1 MRPLFECHS
10 LPLLSLLLLSFT
22 VLRCYGLPTSLPLD
36 TTSSASE
43 QQISSRESSAPF
55 ATFQTTPMVT
65 LNDAEIPMKVVPLE
79 KMESRYFSYL
89 TEGPPTTLKVEPTTL
104 APQID
109 ITLIKVQ
116 TTDSKV
122 SKPLEEIKSTSAS
135 PTVMTG
141 ISITSSTETTE
152 TQELATK
159 LEYAEGSMVSTNNTP
174 DNELKSVSTT
184 TASPPL
190 VTKTLMISVPET
202 PEFQDLIT
210 TTVTTPIITN
220 LHVKDMELLTTA
232 WPDPQIMTTLISTS
246 PIPEISGTVQT
257 SELKETTS
265 LITPSSSTQ
274 ESVIIISEDG
284 LTTTANSS
292 TETPSVTTPFST
304 SVPVEITTLLSTSD
318 PVKQMASSVVPS
330 DLSTTMVLSTT
341 PASVISTQVMVEN
354 VVTAI
359 ETTGS
364 ASAVQEQ
371 IITAKVKETALQEM
385 TTIPIAAVTLAVTEK
400 IQEGTPISSRI
411 PEVSTVGPVV
421 GTTTALFTATVGAQV
436 VTAAQPLISAKSLE
450 ETTQNV
456 QSTPIATA
464 ASKIFDK
471 TSSTAGVMSIQTT
484 ENVSLT
490 IAPLET
496 SDKISSAIESSTAFP
511 TEGPAQ
517 IAAEIENNKRVA
529 TVSDVITASKPE
541 EIAASIITTLALP
554 TVQTTQSAAASGKFW
569 KTSAVSAE
577 SIQGNVAKTVT
588 TEPLKAEITIT
599 EIVKPAE
606 ILTTTSSPAE
616 SAADKTYN
624 ITGSTGTSTR
634 MGIVAEATTGPE
646 PETSKLTKIAT
657 EKTTLVIPE
666 VIITSTPVVGENTT
680 EIPPSTLSS
689 VTQIPT
695 VLEDSTTTT
704 HSIPGI
710 HSTASITAV
719 TETTLLSS
727 LPQSNTFSS
736 PLPDEV
742 ETEVPSTAPSSVI
755 SETVSTG
762 QSIAITS
769 VPGDSVP
776 EKHTSSE
783 SPAVSDSTQLQAL
796 SPTSPTT
803 IAVAVTRE
811 SSLSTGETDATT
823 STSNISLKDVDSTVS
838 IERTGI
844 EAQSTLSAEI
854 TKTIQSISSTPQPTK
869 EEQLQP
875 QPPALP
881 TSIENVKTTAKSGQ
895 VPSSPPREKPEITTV
910 EITTVAP
917 EVTTAPERS
926 KKEEIQT
933 APPNEIAT
941 KELIQTTQ
949 ALQPAVTE
957 KPLDPIKPAVDPS
970 PQRPK
975 DPDSE
980 GMTLATAISMGLIL
994 IFLLILLC
1002 ILAVSLIAGWIH
1014 CRRRDS
1020 RQPKVSLIRVERGLA
1035 TEFADSW
1042 SKGMSAQAWMTTQ
1055 SGATA
1060 MNPIPSTS
1068 SPHPPIQPLAPPESQ
1083 KFHCGCKRR
1092 GLFRRANRLCMVHG
1106 NPSVRHPTSTVRA
1119 VKIIALS
1126 DNSDGEGADTVLLTE
1141 LGRRRA
1147 SGASNAPGEEEEE
1160 DSRDIGKGRGE
1171 WLFIDE
1177 A

>member
-1 MRPLFECHS
+1 MRPLYECHS
-10 LPLLSLLLLSFT
+10 LPLLSLVLLSFT
-22 VLRCYGLPTSLPLD
+22 VLQCYGLPTSLPLD
-36 TTSSASE
+36 MTSSAFE
-43 QQISSRESSAPF
+43 QQISSQESSGHF

-79 KMESRYFSYL
+79 EMGSRYFSYL
-89 TEGPPTTLKVEPTTL
+89 TEGPPTTLKVEATTS

-109 ITLIKVQ
+109 INLIKVE
-116 TTDSKV
+116 TTDSKI

-141 ISITSSTETTE
+141 ISTTSSIETTE
-152 TQELATK
+152 PQELSTK
-159 LEYAEGSMVSTNNTP
+159 LEYSEGPMVSTNDIS
-174 DNELKSVSTT
+174 DNELKSVSTL

-190 VTKTLMISVPET
+190 LTATLMISFPET
-202 PEFQDLIT
+202 SESQDLIT

-220 LHVKDMELLTTA
+220 LHVKDMELLTTERS
-232 WPDPQIMTTLISTS
+232 DPQIMTTLISTP

-257 SELKETTS
+257 SEFKETTS
-265 LITPSSSTQ
+265 LVTTSSSTQ
-274 ESVIIISEDG
+274 ESAIIISENG
-284 LTTTANSS
+284 LITATSSS
-292 TETPSVTTPFST
+292 TETPSVITPIST
-304 SVPVEITTLLSTSD
+304 SLPVEITMLLSTSA

-330 DLSTTMVLSTT
+330 DPTTNVALSTT
-341 PASVISTQVMVEN
+341 PTSVISTQIMMDN
-354 VVTAI
+354 VVTPI
-359 ETTGS
+359 ETTRS
-364 ASAVQEQ
+364 ASTVQEQ
-371 IITAKVKETALQEM
+371 ITIAKVKDTALQEV
-385 TTIPIAAVTLAVTEK
+385 TTIPIAAATSAVTEK
-400 IQEGTPISSRI
+400 IQERTPISSRI
-411 PEVSTVGPVV
+411 PEVSTVKPVLS
-421 GTTTALFTATVGAQV
+421 TKAALFTTNVEAHI
-436 VTAAQPLISAKSLE
+436 VTTAQPLTSTKSLAQ
-450 ETTQNV
+450 TTQNV
-456 QSTPIATA
+456 QSTPIATT

-471 TSSTAGVMSIQTT
+471 TSSTAGVISKQTT

-496 SDKISSAIESSTAFP
+496 SDKIPSAIESSSAFL
-511 TEGPAQ
+511 TEGPAP
-517 IAAEIENNKRVA
+517 IATEIENNKIVA
-529 TVSDVITASKPE
+529 TVSDVITTSKPE

-569 KTSAVSAE
+569 KISAVSAE
-577 SIQGNVAKTVT
+577 SIKGNVATAVT
-588 TEPLKAEITIT
+588 TEPPKAELIIT
-599 EIVKPAE
+599 EIVKSAE

-616 SAADKTYN
+616 STANNANN
-624 ITGSTGTSTR
+624 ITDTSTQ
-634 MGIVAEATTGPE
+634 MVIVTEATTGSE
-646 PETSKLTKIAT
+646 PETSKLTTIAT

-666 VIITSTPVVGENTT
+666 VIITSTSVAGENIT
-680 EIPPSTLSS
+680 EIPPNTLRS
-689 VTQIPT
+689 VTQVPT
-695 VLEDSTTTT
+695 VLEDSDKTT

-710 HSTASITAV
+710 LSTASITAV
-719 TETTLLSS
+719 TETTLLSN
-727 LPQSNTFSS
+727 LPQSTTSSS

-742 ETEVPSTAPSSVI
+742 EIEVPPIALSSVI

-762 QSIAITS
+762 QSITITPVS
-769 VPGDSVP
+769 SDSVL
-776 EKHTSSE
+776 EVHTSSE
-783 SPAVSDSTQLQAL
+783 SPIVSDTTQLQAL

-811 SSLSTGETDATT
+811 SSLSRGETEATT
-823 STSNISLKDVDSTVS
+823 STTNISLKDVDSTVS
-838 IERTGI
+838 IEWTGI
-844 EAQSTLSAEI
+844 EAQSTSSVEI
-854 TKTIQSISSTPQPTK
+854 TKTIQSISSTSQPTK
-869 EEQLQP
+869 EDQLQP

-881 TSIENVKTTAKSGQ
+881 TSIENMKTTAQTGQ
-895 VPSSPPREKPEITTV
+895 VPGSPPHEKPEITTV
-910 EITTVAP
+910 EITTVVP
-917 EVTTAPERS
+917 EVAAMPEHPIKAENR
-926 KKEEIQT
+926 T
-933 APPNEIAT
+933 APPNEITT
-941 KELIQTTQ
+941 KELIHTTQ
-949 ALQPAVTE
+949 ALQPAITE

-1014 CRRRDS
+1014 CRRRD

-1055 SGATA
+1055 SGATT

-1068 SPHPPIQPLAPPESQ
+1068 SPQSTIQPLAPPQSQ

-1106 NPSVRHPTSTVRA
+1106 NPSARHPTSTVRA
-1119 VKIIALS
+1119 VKIISLS

-1147 SGASNAPGEEEEE
+1147 SGASNALGGEEEE